1 MEVYLDFIVRRDN
14 EHEVPRLREFAALL
28 GVGYVMMPTSLNLR
42 FVPYDRDMV
51 PRPVGEEQLCQ
62 ERLAIAERWLPSD
75 AYRPNRFYTYVRDH
89 GGQLPPVDRMLF
101 PCRDPWETMIVSWDG
116 DVNLCCGSYEKK
128 DRMGNVFEEPVRR
141 IWNNARYQ
149 AARRSIRHQARHG
162 DPWVLCRTCPGMLL

>member
-1 MEVYLDFIVRRDN
+1 
-14 EHEVPRLREFAALL
+14 
-28 GVGYVMMPTSLNLR
+28 
-42 FVPYDRDMV
+42 
-51 PRPVGEEQLCQ
+51 
-62 ERLAIAERWLPSD
+62 
-75 AYRPNRFYTYVRDH
+75 
-89 GGQLPPVDRMLF
+89 MLF

-162 DPWVLCRTCPGMLL
+162 DPRVLCRTCPGMLL